1 MIKTSLFLFVST
13 SKTRKKTILANVD
26 VTICSRRNSFRMEIK
41 KIAVIGAGAMGHGI
55 AQVAA
60 MAGYD
65 VTMRDIKE
73 EFLKRGM
80 EKIRWSIGKF
90 IEKGK
95 ITPSEAE
102 KALRRIKTLV
112 SLEDAVKE
120 ADFVV
125 EAIPEKLDLKQQVFK
140 EMDQYSQKH
149 TILATNTS
157 ALPITEIATATS
169 RPEKVI
175 GMHFFNPP
183 QLMRLVEVI
192 MGEKTSEDTCN
203 ITIDLVRKF
212 GKEPVLC
219 KKDVPGFIANRIT
232 ISGTNLVAWMVYKG
246 EYTIEEVD
254 AAAMYKAGM
263 PMGIFALLDFTG
275 IDIAYH
281 VLKFMEEREP
291 NFKVSPLIKEKI
303 EKGEIGVKAGK
314 GFYTYPD
321 KGKWAMPQI
330 SKDKAEKF
338 DPMTQTYV
346 MVNMAAELIRNNIA
360 TPEDIDK
367 TMKLGFNMPIGILE
381 LADTL
386 GIDLIVSK
394 LKEIESKYG
403 EFYKPSPLLEEM
415 IKKGELGTKTGKG
428 FYTYEK

>member
-1 MIKTSLFLFVST
+1 
-13 SKTRKKTILANVD
+13 
-26 VTICSRRNSFRMEIK
+26 MEIN
-41 KIAVIGAGAMGHGI
+41 KIAVMGAGAMGHGI
-55 AQVAA
+55 AQLAA
-60 MAGYD
+60 IAGFD
-65 VTMRDIKE
+65 VTMRDISE
-73 EFLKRGM
+73 EFVEAGM
-80 EKIRWSIGKF
+80 KKIRWSIGKF
-90 IEKGK
+90 LEKGK
-95 ITPSEAE
+95 MSPSEAE
-102 KALRRIKTLV
+102 KTLKRIKPLV
-112 SLEDAVKE
+112 SLKE
-120 ADFVV
+120 AVEGADFII
-125 EAIPEKLDLKQQVFK
+125 EAVPEKLELKQQVFK
-140 EMDQYSQKH
+140 EIDGYAPAH
-149 TILATNTS
+149 AILATNTS
-157 ALPITEIATATS
+157 ALPITEIAAVTN

-183 QLMRLVEVI
+183 ALMRLVEVV
-192 MGEKTSEDTCN
+192 MGEKTSEDTCSV
-203 ITIDLVRKF
+203 TMDLAKAF

-232 ISGTNLVAWMVYKG
+232 ISGTNLVAWMVHNG

-263 PMGIFALLDFTG
+263 PMGTFMLLDFTG
-275 IDIAYH
+275 LDIAYH
-281 VLKFMEEREP
+281 VMMFMEEREP
-291 NFKVSPLIKEKI
+291 NFEVSPLIKEKM

-346 MVNMAAELIRNNIA
+346 MVNVAAELIRNNIT

-367 TMKLGFNMPIGILE
+367 TLKLGFNMPIGVLE

-386 GIDLIVSK
+386 GIDLMLTK
-394 LKEIESKYG
+394 LKEIETKYG

-415 IKKGELGTKTGKG
+415 VRKGALGTKTGKG
-428 FYTYEK
+428 FYTYKK